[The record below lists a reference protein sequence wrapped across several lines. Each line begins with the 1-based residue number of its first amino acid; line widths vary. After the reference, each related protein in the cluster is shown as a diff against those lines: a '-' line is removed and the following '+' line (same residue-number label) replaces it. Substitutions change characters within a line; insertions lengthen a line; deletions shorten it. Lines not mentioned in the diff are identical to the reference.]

1 MAKIE
6 AVILDWAGT
15 TVDFGSQAPV
25 QAFVESFRQ
34 FGVTPTAEE
43 VRAPMGMLKW
53 DHIHTMMQMPRIR
66 DAWKTAH
73 GRDWDRADVDAVY
86 QASETAILKILQ
98 DFAEPKPHVLAAMEK
113 LRGKGIK
120 IGSTTGYTDQMME
133 IVAASA
139 KAQGYAPDA
148 VFTPDAV
155 NGKGR
160 PWPYMVF
167 RNLEAL
173 GVSSVSAA
181 IKVGDTA
188 ADIAEGKHAGLIS
201 VGVVE
206 GSSIMGLSRQE
217 YDALT
222 AEQRE
227 EACLRTRRRYEELG
241 ADYILENMSEL
252 EDLIFDLEKQG

>member
-15 TVDFGSQAPV
+15 AVDFGSQAPV

-66 DAWKTAH
+66 DAWREAN
-73 GRDWDRADVDAVY
+73 GRDWTRADVDAVY
-86 QASETAILKILQ
+86 GASEQAILKILHH
-98 DFAEPKPHVLAAMEK
+98 FAAPKPYVLDAVAQ
-113 LRGKGIK
+113 LRARGIR
-120 IGSTTGYTDQMME
+120 IGSTTGYTDEMMA
-133 IVAASA
+133 IVAAA
-139 KAQGYAPDA
+139 AREQGYAPDA

-155 NGKGR
+155 DGRGR
-160 PWPYMVF
+160 PYPYMIF

-173 GVSSVSAA
+173 DVSSVSAA

-188 ADIAEGKHAGLIS
+188 ADIAEGKRAGLIS
-201 VGVVE
+201 VGVVQ
-206 GSSIMGLSRQE
+206 GSSLMGLSQQE
-217 YDALT
+217 YDALDSD
-222 AEQRE
+222 ARE
-227 EACLRTRRRYEELG
+227 AVCRQTRRRYEELG
-241 ADYILENMSEL
+241 ADYILENLGEL
-252 EDLIFDLEKQG
+252 NDLISALEEG